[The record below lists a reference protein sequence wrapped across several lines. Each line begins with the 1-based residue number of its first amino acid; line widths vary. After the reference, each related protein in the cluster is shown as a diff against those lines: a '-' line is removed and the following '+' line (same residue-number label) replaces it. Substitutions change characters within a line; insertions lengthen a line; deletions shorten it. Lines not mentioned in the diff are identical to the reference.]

1 MLAVRRFRLLTLGRL
16 TLVDDQGV
24 ECREL
29 TTRKRKLA
37 LLTLLAVSRR
47 PWTRDALVELFW
59 GEQEEPRAR
68 HSLSDSLSHLRRVF
82 GPDAITQRR
91 TDVVLGDEIGLD
103 VDVLELQEAARNQS
117 WERVVAHYGGP
128 FLDGVHVGGSPRLE
142 QWVDSERRRLEGLFV
157 AAARAE
163 CDRLLRDGV
172 AAECANLAHRWLAV
186 APLSPHAA
194 VFRLR
199 ALAANGTPE
208 SDQQALDDYA
218 AHARLLQR
226 DYDRRPDQMVAA
238 VADEIAERVKA
249 RQTVVATPV
258 VATPVVATPVVA
270 TPVVATPVVA
280 TPAPA
285 VAPPKKQPRR
295 AMLAVAAVATITI
308 VGAMSREQRESPRL
322 LTASPAAQ
330 SLYERAVVAYDRDG
344 NRDDAVRLLDSAIL
358 LDSTFA
364 MAYRRLGL
372 IYDNGVDGR
381 SRSVQMLTLAAR
393 YSDRLPEDERLVTT
407 GSYHRTVTGNYARAA
422 SAYRALLELSPRNA
436 RAWGSLGTVYD
447 YLGDRGRA
455 VEAYERS
462 LALDPKRAL
471 TWMNV
476 ADARYALG
484 DSAGAWR
491 SLDSMALVFPGHPG
505 LFMRTAA
512 LAHAEGRREL
522 TESQLRA
529 LIGSAVDNPYQQAA
543 GEMLLAKAYWSWGR
557 TDDGDAARTRA
568 VALDRQRGAHDAALV
583 GELDLAMSAVWLRGD
598 SARARARI
606 AAALQRTPLESLPVD
621 DRPYLD
627 AVIALASAGE
637 HTHASRL
644 LDQYVQ
650 QVDSLLRR
658 RNRSREHHARGMLA
672 LVSQQY
678 AHAVTEFRQ
687 AAEPLCNICGMPELS
702 LAFARNGQA
711 DSAHATYRRY
721 LATRSQR
728 RLDMTAAFHDAQLAS
743 RLGITAAR

>member
-1 MLAVRRFRLLTLGRL
+1 M
-16 TLVDDQGV
+16 LVDDQGV

-59 GEQEEPRAR
+59 GEQNEARAR
-68 HSLSDSLSHLRRVF
+68 HSLSDSLSHLRRVL
-82 GPDAITQRR
+82 GPEAITQRR
-91 TDVVLGDEIGLD
+91 TEVVLGDEIALD
-103 VDVLELQEAARNQS
+103 VDVLELQEAARAQS
-117 WERVVAHYGGP
+117 WESVVAHYGGP
-128 FLDGVHVGGSPRLE
+128 FLEGVHLGGSPRLE
-142 QWVDSERRRLEGLFV
+142 QWVDGERRRLDGVF
-157 AAARAE
+157 ATAARAE
-163 CDRLLRDGV
+163 CDRLLRDGL
-172 AAECANLAHRWLAV
+172 AAECADLARRWLVV

-199 ALAANGTPE
+199 ALAAAGTPE
-208 SDQQALDDYA
+208 SDQLALDDYA
-218 AHARLLQR
+218 AHARQLQR

-238 VADEIAERVKA
+238 VADEIATRVQA
-249 RQTVVATPV
+249 RQAIESARPVVTAPVATAPV
-258 VATPVVATPVVA
+258 VI
-270 TPVVATPVVA
+270 
-280 TPAPA
+280 APSA
-285 VAPPKKQPRR
+285 APSSTHTSSTMRPRR
-295 AMLAVAAVATITI
+295 AMLAVAAVAIVAM
-308 VGAMSREQRESPRL
+308 VGAMTRERQPTPPA

-330 SLYERAVVAYDRDG
+330 ALYERAVVAYDRDG
-344 NRDDAVRLLDSAIL
+344 NSDDAVRLLDSAIV

-393 YSDRLPEDERLVTT
+393 YADRLPEDERLVTT

-447 YLGDRGRA
+447 YLGDRARA
-455 VEAYERS
+455 VDAYERS
-462 LALDPKRAL
+462 LALDPKHAL

-512 LAHAEGRREL
+512 LAHAENRREL

-557 TDDGDAARTRA
+557 TDDGDAARARA
-568 VALDRQRGAHDAALV
+568 VALDRQRGARDAALV
-583 GELDLAMSAVWLRGD
+583 GELELAMSAVWLRGD
-598 SARARARI
+598 SARARAQI
-606 AAALQRTPLESLPVD
+606 AAAFRRTPLASLPVD

-627 AVIALASAGE
+627 AVIALASAGV
-637 HTHASRL
+637 HSDASRL
-644 LDQYVQ
+644 LDEYVQ
-650 QVDSLLRR
+650 HADSLLRR
-658 RNRSREHHARGMLA
+658 RNRSREHHARGMVALA
-672 LVSQQY
+672 AQRY
-678 AHAVTEFRQ
+678 ARAVAEFRQ
-687 AAEPLCNICGMPELS
+687 AADPLCSICGLPELS
-702 LAFARNGQA
+702 LSFARNGQT
-711 DSAHATYRRY
+711 DSARVTYNRY
-721 LATRSQR
+721 ESVRSQR
-728 RLDMTAAFHDAQLAS
+728 RLDMTAAFHQAQLAT
-743 RLGITAAR
+743 RLGMAAAR